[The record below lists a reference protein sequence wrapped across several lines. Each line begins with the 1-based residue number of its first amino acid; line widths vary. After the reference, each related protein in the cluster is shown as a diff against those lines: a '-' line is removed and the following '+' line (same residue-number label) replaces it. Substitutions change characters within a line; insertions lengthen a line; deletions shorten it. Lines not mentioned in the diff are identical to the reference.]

1 MKEEN
6 KVEEKKKKFCMFL
19 DIETGG
25 LSSTIHGIC
34 EIGFLVFDTE
44 TNEIVSK
51 SVVKIK
57 PYLIKI
63 FENKKA
69 LYTEEALKI
78 NGHSLE
84 DLEKTGFTIQSV
96 LRLFNEVIKRFE
108 IVYFGGHNLENFDI
122 KFLDHVYRMYLK
134 KPFAYS
140 QLICTLAMSRKRL
153 ELKSHSLVN
162 LCKHFNLEPKNYHTA
177 MADTEASYE
186 VFQLLRN
193 IQTKNQK

>member
-6 KVEEKKKKFCMFL
+6 KTEEKKKFCMFL

-25 LSSTIHGIC
+25 LISNVHGIC
-34 EIGFLVFDTE
+34 EIGFLVFNTD

-57 PYLIKI
+57 PYLVNVT
-63 FENKKA
+63 ENKKA
-69 LYTEEALKI
+69 EYTEGAFKV
-78 NGHSLE
+78 NGHSVD
-84 DLEKTGFTIQSV
+84 DLEKNGFTIQSV
-96 LRLFNEVIKRFE
+96 LRLFDEVIKKFE

-122 KFLDHVYRMYLK
+122 KFLDHVYRVYLK

-140 QLICTLAMSRKRL
+140 QLICTLAMARKRL
-153 ELKSHSLVN
+153 DLKSNSLVN
-162 LCKHFNLEPKNYHTA
+162 VCKHFNLEPKNYHTA

-193 IQTKNQK
+193 IQIKNVK